1 MRKSK
6 SDRTPETV
14 KFELEAVQAQ
24 IYHSR
29 AARKELANRLI
40 DARALRSEDVERVL
54 WQYIGTCKARLW
66 SIPNSL
72 PRLLMGHTTV
82 EAIQAVLSEAVEE
95 AAAELRPF
103 DAEALKSRS
112 IDYAT
117 VEPEEPDADAE

>member
-29 AARKELANRLI
+29 AARKELANQLI
-40 DARALRSEDVERVL
+40 DVRAFRREDVERVL
-54 WQYIGTCKARLW
+54 GQWTGTAKARLW
-66 SIPNSL
+66 AIPNSM
-72 PRLLMGHTTV
+72 PRLLVGHTTV
-82 EAIQAVLSEAVEE
+82 EAITTALSEAVE
-95 AAAELRPF
+95 AAVELRPF
-103 DAEALKSRS
+103 DAEAFKSRS

-117 VEPEEPDADAE
+117 VEELDESEEEA